1 MKQKLLTAA
10 LNYCANNDLPN
21 PWQRFTENRKEAQRR
36 GIEFK
41 LTFDEWWTLWAVHYH
56 ERGPKRDQY
65 CLCRY
70 LDMGCYEVGNVR
82 VDLSVNNHAEYG
94 VGKRIRRQTV
104 RSRKAGRNLLWD
116 VAEQFQDPLEILLAR
131 EAECIG

>member
-21 PWQRFTENRKEAQRR
+21 PWKRFVANRRTATKR

-56 ERGPKRDQY
+56 QRGPKRDEY

-82 VDLSVNNHAEYG
+82 VDLSVNNHAEYA
-94 VGKRIRRQTV
+94 VGLRTRLQKAQC
-104 RSRKAGRNLLWD
+104 RKAGRNLLWE
-116 VAEQFQDPLEILLAR
+116 VAEEFLDPLEILLAR
-131 EAECIG
+131 EAELIG